1 MESEE
6 LKQAESKNKSAT
18 AFTEQLLP
26 PLPSSLPEY
35 DNVSNQNEGIQHIIE
50 HMKTDASLNVP
61 SDGEDNRTQTVTSI
75 LSEKNNEKDIQ
86 YPKTLNNNNN
96 NIASKRDNVKGAIEK
111 TREYQRQHFSN
122 EPPISLSTTTF
133 QLQNFISSTTQFINS
148 YVANATTKLDEFSD
162 KLDRLDR
169 QICILESKNIVT
181 SKLDKKHS

>member
-1 MESEE
+1 MKSGE
-6 LKQAESKNKSAT
+6 LKPDERRSSSST

-26 PLPSSLPEY
+26 PLPSTLPEY
-35 DNVSNQNEGIQHIIE
+35 DNVSNQNEGIQDIIE
-50 HMKTDASLNVP
+50 HLKTDASLNLLTV
-61 SDGEDNRTQTVTSI
+61 GEDNCDQTETPL
-75 LSEKNNEKDIQ
+75 LSERSNEKNLKYQ
-86 YPKTLNNNNN
+86 KALNNNNN
-96 NIASKRDNVKGAIEK
+96 NALSKRDNFKGAAEK

-169 QICILESKNIVT
+169 QICILESKNIIT
-181 SKLDKKHS
+181 FNQDDKHT